1 MGLHSFKKKVDMN
14 HLKNIVRFKLLSRI
28 NEKFLE
34 TIINI
39 LGPRFCAY
47 LTYWSVDL
55 GEMKSGKKN
64 ILCLYRES
72 FIKDINA
79 LRRYGEFN
87 YIVVTAGFTRFQK
100 AWLPEALVEQ
110 TFYQRNIEKHPVA
123 VKKSQQYAETL
134 YRLMA
139 RKFTIHGFL
148 TGNFDYWQDHYFK
161 VIAKNNKIPF
171 LVLSREHPVIPE
183 VCNIVKARYARAGY
197 QFHGDAIAVAGQST
211 FDVIKQ
217 SRTIC
222 SEDKIRITGLPRY
235 DDWRAV
241 AKDKPLAERRYITL
255 LTFTSGYFA
264 DETFKEVLVNFCEI
278 SESYREANTQF
289 LVKTK
294 DRFDTQKV
302 RRLIESVKGFQG
314 VIVTDKTDLFELLPD
329 SRLIIGYNSL
339 SLIEG
344 LMSGAQIAIP
354 NWGQCLSHG
363 PRAMYTLDNPLV
375 NELIRFPKDRDELE
389 QLIDSAI
396 NDEVLPI
403 DNKKSENLIQQ
414 YIYIPKNNTSTHE
427 LENLLSECEQA
438 IA

>member
-1 MGLHSFKKKVDMN
+1 MN
-14 HLKNIVRFKLLSRI
+14 YLKNIIRFKFLSRV

-34 TIINI
+34 KIINI

-47 LTYWSVDL
+47 LTYWTVDV
-55 GEMKSGKKN
+55 GEMQKGKKN

-79 LRRYGEFN
+79 LRRYGDFN

-100 AWLPEALVEQ
+100 AWLPKELVEQ
-110 TFYQRNIEKHPVA
+110 TFYQQNVGKYPEPVR
-123 VKKSQQYAETL
+123 KSQRYADTF

-139 RKFTIHGFL
+139 RKYTVDGFL

-161 VIAKNNKIPF
+161 IVAENNNIPF

-183 VCNIVKARYARAGY
+183 VCNIVKARYERARY

-217 SRTIC
+217 SETIC

-235 DDWRAV
+235 DDWRHV
-241 AKDKPLAERRYITL
+241 VKDKPLSERRYITL

-264 DETFKEVLVNFCEI
+264 DDTFKEVLKDFCEI
-278 SESYREANTQF
+278 SDSYRKNNIQF

-294 DRFDTQKV
+294 DHVDTQKV
-302 RRLIESVKGFQG
+302 RQLLESERKAPN
-314 VIVTDKTDLFELLPD
+314 VIITDTANLFELLPD

-354 NWGQCLSHG
+354 NWGQCLSNG
-363 PRAMYTLDNPLV
+363 PRAMYPRDNLLV
-375 NELIRFPKDRDELE
+375 NELMRFPRDRYELE
-389 QLIDSAI
+389 KLIESVV
-396 NDEVLPI
+396 NDEAFAV
-403 DNKKSENLIQQ
+403 DNTKSDKLIQQ
-414 YIYIPKNNTSTHE
+414 YIYIPKLNTSTHE
-427 LENLLSECEQA
+427 LENLFSECEQA
-438 IA
+438 LA